1 MFICLNKTIP
11 QKTLVTNEVLLLEAM
26 DEVTGRTCLDLRSSL
41 RKDIKGTAQQMGAL
55 LQKLRTRGLVE
66 SVGGRSVACQTRSLW
81 VRTKGGTVALAKHE
95 RVQTDAR

>member
-11 QKTLVTNEVLLLEAM
+11 QRTLVAKEVIVLAALDDVAG
-26 DEVTGRTCLDLRSSL
+26 VTCLELRERL
-41 RKDIKGTAQQMGAL
+41 KAEVRITAQQMGAL

-66 SVGGRSVACQTRSLW
+66 SVGGLNVACQTRSLW

-95 RVQTDAR
+95 SKG